1 MRQAAKEC
9 INSQFGTKP
18 RHFGMDAEIQ
28 AMDGN
33 LSLLT
38 CLNKPFIIR
47 QIAILGRWILASMP
61 E

>member
-1 MRQAAKEC
+1 MGS
-9 INSQFGTKP
+9 NSQFGAKP

-33 LSLLT
+33 LLLLI
-38 CLNKPFIIR
+38 CLNKAFIIL
-47 QIAILGRWILASMP
+47 QIAILGRWIPASMP

>member
-1 MRQAAKEC
+1 MGS
-9 INSQFGTKP
+9 NSQFGAKP

-38 CLNKPFIIR
+38 CFNKPFIIL
-47 QIAILGRWILASMP
+47 QIAILGRWIPASMA